1 MIKHKLWVEKYRP
14 DLLEGYLGNESFLSS
29 LKEWIDKNDLPNLL
43 LFGGPGTGKTTAAK
57 LIVKNIKCDYI
68 YINCSD
74 ENGIDVIREKVKN
87 FASAATFQPVKVI
100 IMDEA
105 DFLTINAQ
113 AALRNIIETF
123 SITTRFIFTCNYVER
138 IIEPLQS
145 RLAVYELNPPTPLE
159 VGKHL
164 LGILDKEEVSYQKND
179 VATLV
184 KKFYPDIRKVLNITQ
199 SCIKSNELVLDA
211 KLVNQTGIGTLIL
224 EQINNPSKESFNT
237 IRQILAD
244 NNVRDFT
251 EFYKLLFD
259 NTSLAINIITIGE
272 SQYQSVTHPDKEICF
287 MTCIAKL
294 LNK

>member
-1 MIKHKLWVEKYRP
+1 MKHKLWVEKYRP
-14 DLLEGYLGNESFLSS
+14 DLLENYLGNESFLLS
-29 LKEWIDKNDLPNLL
+29 LKEWIDKNDFPNLL
-43 LFGGPGTGKTTAAK
+43 LYGGPGTGKTTAAK
-57 LIVKNIKCDYI
+57 LIVKNIKCDHI

-74 ENGIDVIREKVKN
+74 ENGIDVIRDKVKS
-87 FASAATFQPVKVI
+87 FASAATFQPIKVI

-113 AALRNIIETF
+113 AALRNTIETF

-159 VGKHL
+159 VGKHML
-164 LGILDKEEVSYQKND
+164 EILDLEEIKYAKPD
-179 VATLV
+179 VAVLV
-184 KKFYPDIRKVLNITQ
+184 KKFYPDIRKILNISQ
-199 SCIKSNELVLDA
+199 SCIKSNELVLDS
-211 KLVNQTGIGTLIL
+211 KLVNQTGVGNLIL
-224 EQINNPSKESFNT
+224 QELKNKSSGSFNN

-251 EFYKLLFD
+251 EYYKLLFD
-259 NTSLAINIITIGE
+259 NTTTGVYIITIGE

-294 LNK
+294 LNN

>member
-57 LIVKNIKCDYI
+57 LIVKNIKCDHI

-199 SCIKSNELVLDA
+199 SCVKSNELVLDA
-211 KLVNQTGIGTLIL
+211 KLVNQTGVGTLIL
-224 EQINNPSKESFNT
+224 DQINKPSKDSFNT

-259 NTSLAINIITIGE
+259 NTSSAIDIITIGE

>member
-1 MIKHKLWVEKYRP
+1 MKHKLWIEKYRP
-14 DLLEGYLGNESFLSS
+14 DLLENYLGNESFLLS
-29 LKEWIDKNDLPNLL
+29 LKEWIDKNDFPNLL
-43 LFGGPGTGKTTAAK
+43 LYGGPGTGKTTAAK
-57 LIVKNIKCDYI
+57 LIVKNIKCDHI

-74 ENGIDVIREKVKN
+74 ENGIDVIRDKVKS
-87 FASAATFQPVKVI
+87 FASAATFQPIKVI

-113 AALRNIIETF
+113 AALRNTIETF

-159 VGKHL
+159 VGKHML
-164 LGILDKEEVSYQKND
+164 EILDLEEIKYAKPD
-179 VATLV
+179 VAVLV
-184 KKFYPDIRKVLNITQ
+184 KKFYPDIRKILNISQ
-199 SCIKSNELVLDA
+199 SCIKSNELVLDS
-211 KLVNQTGIGTLIL
+211 KLVNQTGVGNLIL
-224 EQINNPSKESFNT
+224 QELKNKSSGSFNN

-251 EFYKLLFD
+251 EYYKLLFD
-259 NTSLAINIITIGE
+259 NTNTGVDIITIGE

-294 LNK
+294 LNN

>member
-1 MIKHKLWVEKYRP
+1 MKHKLWVEKYRP
-14 DLLEGYLGNESFLSS
+14 DLLENYLGNESFLNS
-29 LKEWIDKNDLPNLL
+29 LKEWIDKNDFPNLL
-43 LFGGPGTGKTTAAK
+43 LYGGPGTGKTTAAK
-57 LIVKNIKCDYI
+57 LIVKNIKCDHL

-74 ENGIDVIREKVKN
+74 ENGIDVIREKVKS
-87 FASAATFQPVKVI
+87 FASAASFQPIKVI

-113 AALRNIIETF
+113 AALRNTIETF

-145 RLAVYELNPPTPLE
+145 RLAVFELNPPTPLE
-159 VGKHL
+159 VGKHIL
-164 LGILDKEEVSYQKND
+164 SILDTEEIKYEKAD

-184 KKFYPDIRKVLNITQ
+184 KKFYPDIRKVLNISQ
-199 SCIKSNELVLDA
+199 SCIKDKTLVLDS
-211 KLVNQTGIGTLIL
+211 KLVNQSGVGNMIL
-224 EQINNPSKESFNT
+224 QNLNNPTKDSFNN

-259 NTSLAINIITIGE
+259 NLNSAVDIITIGE

>member
-1 MIKHKLWVEKYRP
+1 MKHKLWVEKYRP
-14 DLLEGYLGNESFLSS
+14 DLLENYLGNESFLSS
-29 LKEWIDKNDLPNLL
+29 LKEWIDKNDFPNLL
-43 LFGGPGTGKTTAAK
+43 LYGGPGTGKTTAAK
-57 LIVKNIKCDYI
+57 LIVKNIKCDHI

-87 FASAATFQPVKVI
+87 FASSASFQPIKVI

-138 IIEPLQS
+138 IIEPVQS

-159 VGKHL
+159 VGKHM
-164 LGILDKEEVSYQKND
+164 LGILDQEEIKYEKSD

-184 KKFYPDIRKVLNITQ
+184 KKFYPDIRKVLNVSQ
-199 SCIKSNELVLDA
+199 SCIKNKELVLDS
-211 KLVNQTGIGTLIL
+211 KLFNQTGVGNQIL
-224 EQINNPSKESFNT
+224 EELKEPAKTSFNI
-237 IRQILAD
+237 IRQIIAD

-251 EFYKLLFD
+251 EYYKLLFD
-259 NTSLAINIITIGE
+259 NTSSAADIIIIGE

>member
-1 MIKHKLWVEKYRP
+1 MKHKLWVEKYRP
-14 DLLEGYLGNESFLSS
+14 DLLENYLGNESFLLS
-29 LKEWIDKNDLPNLL
+29 LKEWIDKNDFPNLL
-43 LFGGPGTGKTTAAK
+43 LYGGPGTGKTTAAK
-57 LIVKNIKCDYI
+57 LIVKNIKCDHI

-74 ENGIDVIREKVKN
+74 ENGIDVIRDKVKS
-87 FASAATFQPVKVI
+87 FASAATFQPIKVI

-113 AALRNIIETF
+113 AALRNTIETF

-159 VGKHL
+159 VGKHML
-164 LGILDKEEVSYQKND
+164 EILDLEEIKYAKPD
-179 VATLV
+179 VAVLV
-184 KKFYPDIRKVLNITQ
+184 KKFYPDIRKILNISQ
-199 SCIKSNELVLDA
+199 SCIKSNELVLDS
-211 KLVNQTGIGTLIL
+211 KLVNQTGVGNLIL
-224 EQINNPSKESFNT
+224 QELKNKSSGSFNN

-251 EFYKLLFD
+251 EYYKLLFD
-259 NTSLAINIITIGE
+259 NTTTGVDIITIGE

-294 LNK
+294 LNN

>member
-29 LKEWIDKNDLPNLL
+29 LKEWINKNDLPNLL

-57 LIVKNIKCDYI
+57 LIVKNIKCDHI

-159 VGKHL
+159 VGKHML
-164 LGILDKEEVSYQKND
+164 NILDKEEVKYEKSD
-179 VATLV
+179 VAVLV

-199 SCIKSNELVLDA
+199 SCVKSNELVLDA
-211 KLVNQTGIGTLIL
+211 KLVNQTGVSTLIL
-224 EQINNPSKESFNT
+224 DQINKPSKDSFNT

-251 EFYKLLFD
+251 EYYKLLFD
-259 NTSLAINIITIGE
+259 NNSSAVDIITIGE

>member
-1 MIKHKLWVEKYRP
+1 MKHKLWVEKYRP
-14 DLLEGYLGNESFLSS
+14 DLLENYLGNESFLLS
-29 LKEWIDKNDLPNLL
+29 LKEWIDKNDFPNLL
-43 LFGGPGTGKTTAAK
+43 LYGGPGTGKTTAAK
-57 LIVKNIKCDYI
+57 LIVKNIKCDHI

-74 ENGIDVIREKVKN
+74 ENGIDVIRDKVKS
-87 FASAATFQPVKVI
+87 FASAATFQPIKVI

-113 AALRNIIETF
+113 AALRNTIETF

-159 VGKHL
+159 VGKHML
-164 LGILDKEEVSYQKND
+164 EILDLEEIKYAKPD
-179 VATLV
+179 VAVLV
-184 KKFYPDIRKVLNITQ
+184 KKFYPDIRKILNISQ
-199 SCIKSNELVLDA
+199 SCIKSNELVLDS
-211 KLVNQTGIGTLIL
+211 KLVNQTGVGNLIL
-224 EQINNPSKESFNT
+224 QELKNKSSGSFNN

-251 EFYKLLFD
+251 EYYKLLFD
-259 NTSLAINIITIGE
+259 NTTSGVDIITIGE

-294 LNK
+294 LNN

>member
-1 MIKHKLWVEKYRP
+1 MKHKLWIEKYRP
-14 DLLEGYLGNESFLSS
+14 DLLENYLGNESFLLS
-29 LKEWIDKNDLPNLL
+29 LKEWIDKNDFPNLL
-43 LFGGPGTGKTTAAK
+43 LYGGPGTGKTTAAK
-57 LIVKNIKCDYI
+57 LIVKNIKCDHI

-74 ENGIDVIREKVKN
+74 ENGIDVIRDKVKS
-87 FASAATFQPVKVI
+87 FASAATFQPIKVI

-113 AALRNIIETF
+113 AALRNTIETF

-159 VGKHL
+159 VGKHML
-164 LGILDKEEVSYQKND
+164 EILDLEEIKYAKPD
-179 VATLV
+179 VAVLV
-184 KKFYPDIRKVLNITQ
+184 KKFYPDIRKILNISQ
-199 SCIKSNELVLDA
+199 SCIKSNELVLDS
-211 KLVNQTGIGTLIL
+211 KLVNQTGVGNLIL
-224 EQINNPSKESFNT
+224 QELKNKSSGSFNN

-251 EFYKLLFD
+251 EYYKLLFD
-259 NTSLAINIITIGE
+259 NTTTGVDIITIGE

-294 LNK
+294 LNN

>member
-1 MIKHKLWVEKYRP
+1 MKHKLWTEKYRP
-14 DLLEGYLGNESFLSS
+14 DLLENYLGNESFLLS
-29 LKEWIDKNDLPNLL
+29 LKEWIDKNDFPNLL
-43 LFGGPGTGKTTAAK
+43 LYGGPGTGKTTAAK
-57 LIVKNIKCDYI
+57 LIVKNIKCDHI

-74 ENGIDVIREKVKN
+74 ENGIDVIRDKVKS
-87 FASAATFQPVKVI
+87 FASAATFQPIKVI

-113 AALRNIIETF
+113 AALRNTIETF

-159 VGKHL
+159 VGKHML
-164 LGILDKEEVSYQKND
+164 EILDLEEIKYAKPD
-179 VATLV
+179 VAVLV
-184 KKFYPDIRKVLNITQ
+184 KKFYPDIRKILNITQ
-199 SCIKSNELVLDA
+199 SCIKSNELLLDS
-211 KLVNQTGIGTLIL
+211 KLVNQTGVGNLIL
-224 EQINNPSKESFNT
+224 EELKNKSSGSFNN

-251 EFYKLLFD
+251 EYYKLLFD
-259 NTSLAINIITIGE
+259 NTTSGVDIITIGE

-294 LNK
+294 LNN

>member
-1 MIKHKLWVEKYRP
+1 MKHKLWVEKYRP
-14 DLLEGYLGNESFLSS
+14 DLLENYLGNEGFLNS
-29 LKEWIDKNDLPNLL
+29 LKEWIDNNDFPNLL
-43 LFGGPGTGKTTAAK
+43 LYGGPGTGKTTAAK
-57 LIVKNIKCDYI
+57 LIVKNIKCDHL

-74 ENGIDVIREKVKN
+74 ENGIDVIREKVKS
-87 FASAATFQPVKVI
+87 FASSASFQPIKVI

-113 AALRNIIETF
+113 AALRNTIETF

-145 RLAVYELNPPTPLE
+145 RLAVFELNPPTPLE
-159 VGKHL
+159 VGKHI
-164 LGILDKEEVSYQKND
+164 LGILDAEEIKYEKAD

-184 KKFYPDIRKVLNITQ
+184 KKFYPDIRKVLNISQ
-199 SCIKSNELVLDA
+199 SCIKDKTLVLDS
-211 KLVNQTGIGTLIL
+211 KLVNQSGVGNLIL
-224 EQINNPSKESFNT
+224 DQLRAKSKDSFNT

-251 EFYKLLFD
+251 EYYKLLFD
-259 NTSLAINIITIGE
+259 NTSSAVDIITIGE

-294 LNK
+294 LNN

>member
-1 MIKHKLWVEKYRP
+1 
-14 DLLEGYLGNESFLSS
+14 
-29 LKEWIDKNDLPNLL
+29 
-43 LFGGPGTGKTTAAK
+43 
-57 LIVKNIKCDYI
+57 
-68 YINCSD
+68 
-74 ENGIDVIREKVKN
+74 
-87 FASAATFQPVKVI
+87 
-100 IMDEA
+100 MDEA

-211 KLVNQTGIGTLIL
+211 KLVNQTGVGNLIL
-224 EQINNPSKESFNT
+224 EQINNPNKDSFNT

-259 NTSLAINIITIGE
+259 NTSSAINIITIGE